1 MKWHLSKVAKDYTMK
16 EKMDNNYLKE
26 IIVKSILSIFIYTSY
41 LSNIKSGNPMKND
54 VLMFFRFNRLKTIV
68 SSNR

>member
-1 MKWHLSKVAKDYTMK
+1 MALVEGSERLHN
-16 EKMDNNYLKE
+16 EGKMDNNYLKE

-41 LSNIKSGNPMKND
+41 LSNIKSGNPMKNE

>member
-41 LSNIKSGNPMKND
+41 LSNIKSGNPMKNE

-68 SSNR
+68 LSNR

>member
-1 MKWHLSKVAKDYTMK
+1 MKWHFVEGSERLHN
-16 EKMDNNYLKE
+16 EGKMDNNYLKE

-41 LSNIKSGNPMKND
+41 LSNIKSGNPMKNE

>member
-68 SSNR
+68 LSNR

>member
-1 MKWHLSKVAKDYTMK
+1 MKWHLLKVAKDYTMK

-41 LSNIKSGNPMKND
+41 LSNIKSGNPMKNE